1 MMFEINENGTYL
13 DKLEA
18 LAAELAKRLD
28 GASDKEAAGL
38 ARQYRETILEIERAK
53 GLEEKDDE
61 IDELLSERRADG
73 LPGAVRQDRS
83 TV

>member
-1 MMFEINENGTYL
+1 ML
-13 DKLEA
+13 
-18 LAAELAKRLD
+18 
-28 GASDKEAAGL
+28 
-38 ARQYRETILEIERAK
+38 RE